1 MSSRRKSRTPSK
13 TLPPQGAGRPET
25 SLIGSPRL
33 PLSRRRRWL
42 FRLTAA
48 VLAPLLFLAALEVGL
63 RLARYGEPTAFYL
76 GPDADG
82 NYTTNLRFGW
92 RFFPPAIARNP
103 IPACLAPKPAGTVRV
118 FVLGSSAALG
128 MPSPAFSFGRILEAM
143 LRDRYPGLQFE
154 VVNAAMT
161 AVNSHV
167 VLEIARDCAARQ
179 PDLYVVY
186 MGNNEVVGPYGPGT
200 VFEQWS
206 PSRSLIRANI
216 WLKST
221 RTGQLIGNA
230 IQHVRGSSDL
240 SAWRGM
246 EMFMA
251 NQVAADDPRL
261 KAVYDNFHQ
270 NLTDLCAA
278 ARRSGAPVILSTVA
292 VNLKDFPPFASKH
305 RPDLS
310 ADDLAKWDAVYQAG
324 VELESKSQW
333 REALAK
339 YEAAAQ
345 IDGQFADLAFRKA
358 RCLAASGRLEGAR
371 KCYAAA
377 RDLDV
382 LRFRADSQINA
393 AIRQMAAEQ
402 EPFGVRLADAERALA
417 ESDLSPGGIPGEELF
432 YEHVHLTFDG
442 NYLLARSVL
451 EQVEAALPQLT
462 AARKTGE
469 VLTRKQCA
477 EALTFTL
484 WDEAQLTEQM
494 TEELSRPPFTN
505 QLDHA
510 AELAKK
516 RDRLDR
522 LMSQAMAPQAMR
534 EARRSYE
541 EALKKSPDDWQL
553 YFRHGNLAL
562 ATGNSELAA
571 EQLRAALQRYPLET
585 MIYINLGDA
594 ERQNG
599 RIDEAIA
606 NYKKAIEIEPGSAKA
621 HYSLGSTF
629 LASRRYEEAVRHFQQ
644 SLAVDAGSV
653 MGHYYLAAALG
664 RCKRIDD
671 AIAEYQKA
679 VEIDPQFIM
688 AHYNLGVLLAAR
700 GRKDD
705 AAAHAKKALET
716 ETGNAAV
723 HVNLGMALA
732 DNGDTDQAITQYEKA
747 LAIDPQCITAHIN
760 LGVALAAQG
769 QKADAIAEY
778 RKALEIE
785 PHYAAAR
792 CKLGSALADR
802 GEFDEA
808 MAQFQEVLKF
818 DPRSDV
824 AYCEMGK
831 TFAAQGR
838 LDDAIASFRKALQLD
853 PNFADARRE
862 LDAALAERD
871 NRAAKPMQSKP

>member
-1 MSSRRKSRTPSK
+1 MSSKYRQRKKSNPLEGPAAASRAVK
-13 TLPPQGAGRPET
+13 PPRP
-25 SLIGSPRL
+25 
-33 PLSRRRRWL
+33 PLSRRRKWF
-42 FRLTAA
+42 FRLTVAA
-48 VLAPLLFLAALEVGL
+48 LAPVVFFGLLEGGL
-63 RLARYGEPTAFYL
+63 WLGGYGNPTSFYL
-76 GPDADG
+76 GPNASGD
-82 NYTTNLRFGW
+82 YTTNLRFGW

-103 IPACLAPKPAGTVRV
+103 IPGQIAPKPAGTIRI

-128 MPSPAFSFGRILEAM
+128 MPSPSFSFGRILEAM
-143 LRDRYPGLQFE
+143 LQERYPGVKFE

-167 VLEIARDCAARQ
+167 ILEIARDCAARE
-179 PDLYVVY
+179 PDLFVVY

-206 PSRSLIRANI
+206 PSLRLIRANI

-221 RTGQLIGNA
+221 RTGQLLDNA
-230 IQHVRGSSDL
+230 IQRVRGPSDL
-240 SAWRGM
+240 IAWRGM

-251 NQVAADDPRL
+251 NQVADDDPRL
-261 KAVYDNFHQ
+261 TAVYDNFRR
-270 NLTDLCAA
+270 NLTDLCAV
-278 ARRSGAPVILSTVA
+278 ARRSGAPAILSTVA
-292 VNLKDFPPFASKH
+292 VNIKDFSPFASKH
-305 RPDLS
+305 RSDLS
-310 ADDLAKWDAVYQAG
+310 ADDLAKWNSVYQSG
-324 VELESKSQW
+324 VALESKSQW
-333 REALAK
+333 PEALAK

-345 IDGQFADLAFRKA
+345 IDGHFADLAFRRA
-358 RCLAASGRLEGAR
+358 RCLTATGRLNEAR
-371 KCYAAA
+371 EYYAVA

-382 LRFRADSQINA
+382 LRFRADSPINA
-393 AIRQMAAEQ
+393 AIRQVAAEQ
-402 EPFGVRLADAERALA
+402 EPFGVHLADAEQALA
-417 ESDLSPGGIPGEELF
+417 ASALSAGGIPGDELF

-451 EQVEAALPQLT
+451 DQVEAALPQFA
-462 AARKTGE
+462 AARKTGD
-469 VLTRKQCA
+469 VLTRRQCA

-484 WDEAQLTEQM
+484 WDEAQLTQQM
-494 TEELSRPPFTN
+494 VEETSRPPFTN

-522 LMSQAMAPQAMR
+522 LMARALAPPAMN
-534 EARRSYE
+534 EARQSYE
-541 EALKKSPDDWQL
+541 EALRKSPDDWQL
-553 YFRHGNLAL
+553 HFRYGNLVL
-562 ATGNSELAA
+562 AMGNSQLAA
-571 EQLRAALQRYPLET
+571 EHLRAAIERYPLET

-594 ERQNG
+594 ERQSG

-621 HYSLGSTF
+621 HYNLGSIY
-629 LASRRYEEAVRHFQQ
+629 LSGHRYEEAVHHFRE
-644 SLAVDAGSV
+644 SLEIDAGSV

-664 RCKRIDD
+664 RCKRIDE
-671 AIAEYQKA
+671 AIAEYQK
-679 VEIDPQFIM
+679 VLEIDPQFVM

-700 GRKDD
+700 GRKDE
-705 AAAHAKKALET
+705 AADHAKKALEI

-732 DNGDTDQAITQYEKA
+732 DNGESNKAIAQYEKA
-747 LAIDPQCITAHIN
+747 LAIDPQCITAHLN
-760 LGVALAAQG
+760 LGIALAGQG
-769 QKADAIAEY
+769 QKADAITEY
-778 RKALEIE
+778 QRVLEIE

-792 CKLGSALADR
+792 CRLGSALADR
-802 GEFDEA
+802 GEFDAA

-824 AYCEMGK
+824 AYYEMGK

-838 LDDAIASFRKALQLD
+838 LDDAIASFRTALQLD

-862 LDAALAERD
+862 LDSVLAERD
-871 NRAAKPMQSKP
+871 SGSR